1 MEHDGSEGTN
11 QSQLTPIQAVPVQ
24 ATAGPN
30 QNQPNQTTEMVQ
42 MPQFTPVYYSVA

>member
-24 ATAGPN
+24 PAGQN
-30 QNQPNQTTEMVQ
+30 QTQPNQTTEMVQ

>member
-1 MEHDGSEGTN
+1 MDHDGSEGTN

-24 ATAGPN
+24 ASGPN
-30 QNQPNQTTEMVQ
+30 QTQQVQTTEMVQ